1 MKHKIHIKA
10 GSDYMR
16 GYMAAKQKYERA
28 HAYWSVQK
36 NVTDLMI
43 KLQYSNCQ
51 HVFSRIVEEI
61 ELHCMF
67 CPFCGA
73 KMDSNPKI

>member
-1 MKHKIHIKA
+1 MKHKIYIKA
-10 GSDYMR
+10 DSDCMR

-28 HAYWSVQK
+28 HAYWDVQK
-36 NVTDLMI
+36 NITDLII
-43 KLQYSNCQ
+43 KLRCSNCQ

-61 ELHCMF
+61 ELTCRF